1 MTAELKRKDELRKT
15 CTIAINLLR
24 VVGIFVTA
32 WVMLNLVS
40 DRPAFEEDLVLM
52 RADNVAAVS

>member
-1 MTAELKRKDELRKT
+1 MAELKRKVDFRET
-15 CTIAINLLR
+15 CTVMINLLELIGT
-24 VVGIFVTA
+24 VVTA